1 MHDSLGVKAHLDD
14 VPVFEHGFERG
25 ERSVEGHALVK
36 EVVGDRDR
44 IGGAVAGE
52 KHSLARHVER
62 RPSLRRSGDLA
73 QPRLVFDLFC
83 VGQSQ
88 PHACRRRAVIVLERI
103 GELGEVVI
111 EKFLFE
117 SDREHRLEVRLEH
130 SGIDRTVG
138 VDRREFVREIG
149 KVLVLFQLFAQ
160 LALDLVQVGVHP
172 VQSAVAVQQALRRL
186 FADSGHAGDVVG
198 RVAHQRFE
206 VDDLRRREP
215 VILFELCLVHQR
227 DLGDA
232 LDREHDLCAAVD
244 QLPAVAVACDDE
256 YVAVKLARE
265 RADQIVR
272 LVAVHFAHR
281 NAHQRKHVLDRLQLC
296 GEVFRHGLA
305 RRLVALVHLLA
316 EGGRLAVERGD
327 DLVRLKLRDQLG
339 KHRKVAVDRPGGTA
353 LAVGERAHR
362 VIRAVEQRVGIEQ
375 NESRHG
381 NSPIFDL
388 KTRLCDNNV
397 ICAHLRTS
405 YTPMST
411 RFSFFNYTLFSPFCL
426 YLFDFV
432 RRNLL

>member
-25 ERSVEGHALVK
+25 ESAVEGHALVK
-36 EVVGDRDR
+36 EVIGDRDR
-44 IGGAVAGE
+44 VGTAVAGK
-52 KHSLARHVER
+52 KHPLARHVER
-62 RPSLRRSGDLA
+62 GSSLRLGDDLA
-73 QPRLVFDLFC
+73 QPRLVFDLFG
-83 VGQSQ
+83 VGKGQ
-88 PHACRRRAVIVLERI
+88 PHSCRRRTVVVFERI
-103 GELGEVVI
+103 GEFSEIVI

-117 SDREHRLEVRLEH
+117 RDREHRLEVRLEH

-215 VILFELCLVHQR
+215 VILFELCLVHQC

-256 YVAVKLARE
+256 HVAVELARE

-272 LVAVHFAHR
+272 LVAVHLAHR
-281 NAHQRKHVLDRLQLC
+281 NAH
-296 GEVFRHGLA
+296 
-305 RRLVALVHLLA
+305 
-316 EGGRLAVERGD
+316 
-327 DLVRLKLRDQLG
+327 
-339 KHRKVAVDRPGGTA
+339 
-353 LAVGERAHR
+353 
-362 VIRAVEQRVGIEQ
+362 
-375 NESRHG
+375 
-381 NSPIFDL
+381 
-388 KTRLCDNNV
+388 
-397 ICAHLRTS
+397 
-405 YTPMST
+405 
-411 RFSFFNYTLFSPFCL
+411 
-426 YLFDFV
+426 
-432 RRNLL
+432 